1 MPYISLLVI
10 FVILYKTS
18 IMAISSIENDY
29 LIKHSANFSTNW
41 EDQCYH
47 LLLTS
52 CYMDVVRGLAS
63 SSDSDKELDNS
74 ESSDIKIL
82 DSSDVCHGQY

>member
-1 MPYISLLVI
+1 
-10 FVILYKTS
+10 
-18 IMAISSIENDY
+18 MAISSIENNY
-29 LIKHSANFSTNW
+29 LIRHSANFITNW
-41 EDQCYH
+41 EVQCDH

-63 SSDSDKELDNS
+63 SSDSDKDLDNSEPS

-82 DSSDVCHGQY
+82 DSSDFCHGQY